1 MIMDWIIKSQNLM
14 ALIAVPIA
22 ISTVMK
28 AQKNWPKLWDED
40 VTSED
45 RSILMSIALFVIMPV
60 IVFFHECG
68 HAAAT
73 LACGGQVQK
82 FFYGFL
88 WGYVIPSG
96 NFTEGQI
103 LWIYLAGNLAE
114 IALGLVAL
122 IIALRAKAPAVV
134 TLSIYVAF
142 WAVGGTLIFY
152 TLLSVL
158 GAYGDWI
165 AIYSSP
171 LKNMVVL
178 IGAIHAV
185 IVGIIIWAAYSKTT
199 TLWFARKTHPDM
211 VAPEKELLKTVKAD
225 PSADNLLQLAWFY
238 YRNGAKKIARTYSDE
253 IEKDTPHLAANQLLD
268 GWLCLSGN
276 NLKGARR
283 AFDVCADNLDA
294 TDTQRAR
301 AIMGAAI
308 CSVAE
313 VESRLRGATGTV
325 ADWSAAVAL
334 YSKAHDVA
342 PDLGDPLFHRGE
354 LFTRQHL
361 YNRAEN
367 DFRDML
373 QLKCLDPDLFERA
386 EANLAAL
393 KQIAGRTQ

>member
-1 MIMDWIIKSQNLM
+1 MDWIIKSQNLM

-22 ISTVMK
+22 ISTVIK
-28 AQKNWPKLWDED
+28 TQNNWPKLWDAD

-45 RSILMSIALFVIMPV
+45 RSTLMSLALFVIMPI

-73 LACGGQVQK
+73 IACGGHVQK

-96 NFTEGQI
+96 NFTEEQI

-122 IIALRAKAPAVV
+122 LVALKSKAPAVV
-134 TLSIYVAF
+134 TLGVYVAF
-142 WAVGGTLIFY
+142 WAVGGTLVFY
-152 TLLSVL
+152 TLLSVI
-158 GAYGDWI
+158 GAYGDWV

-171 LKNMVVL
+171 LKGWVAL
-178 IGAIHAV
+178 IGTIHAIV
-185 IVGIIIWAAYSKTT
+185 VGIIIWAAYSKKS
-199 TLWFARKTHPDM
+199 TLWFARKIKPDM
-211 VAPEKELLKTVKAD
+211 VAPEKELLAAVKAD
-225 PSADNLLQLAWFY
+225 PSSDNMLQLAWFY
-238 YRNGAKKIARTYSDE
+238 YRNGAKKMARSYSDK
-253 IEKDTPHLAANQLLD
+253 IEKETPHLAANQLLD
-268 GWLCLSGN
+268 GWLCLSTN

-301 AIMGAAI
+301 GIMGAAI
-308 CSVAE
+308 CTVSAI
-313 VESRLRGATGTV
+313 ESRLRGAPGSV
-325 ADWSAAVAL
+325 EDWSPAVAL
-334 YSKAHDVA
+334 YSKAHDVV

-361 YNRAEN
+361 YNRAES

-393 KQIAGRTQ
+393 KHIPAGTQ